1 MQETRRAVDTWRP
14 VAAQEDPISLDPQ
27 KGTLDGGYDR
37 WQVYC
42 RTTAGEVWPP
52 VGYEATEPIPVA
64 EYLATHP
71 R

>member
-1 MQETRRAVDTWRP
+1 MLSTPGGRSPRRRTRSASTRRRAR
-14 VAAQEDPISLDPQ
+14 
-27 KGTLDGGYDR
+27 GTASGGYYR